1 VDSVTARGRQVLA
14 HVVGSN
20 RQLTVAA
27 VGEHRQLHPIR
38 TSVLDERVDR
48 SADGAAGVEDV
59 VDEDHRAPLEL
70 ELEPRVAY
78 DRLRTARRA
87 TRADTHVVTM
97 ERDVELTELEL
108 DTGALL
114 DESPQPL
121 CERNAAGVDA
131 NERDGLEIV
140 VAFDDLVRDPGE
152 RSCDLF
158 GVQQNPVR
166 GSRGMLRHSTPFRPR
181 WTGLKGDVPAQ
192 HTRTGRT
199 VRFDGLHSAIVEGQ
213 LLERYAKLVAEVG
226 ANIQPDQQVIVIAPP
241 SSAPLVRAIAVECF
255 KRGARFVDPWYFDPY
270 VKRIRALEADP
281 GTLEFV
287 PRWYPKRLL
296 DISEAHGSRIS
307 ISPNTPP
314 GLMAGVDPAV
324 AGRDQ
329 LPTMREGFEV
339 INAKTTNWC
348 VVPWAS
354 ETWATVV
361 HPDLAPSAAL
371 AKLNEELVYL
381 LRLDEPDA
389 AAAWRE
395 RGAQL
400 QDVGTRLTE
409 HHFDALRFEGPGTDL
424 TIGLLPTSRFA
435 GGGSTN
441 IDGVRSISN
450 LPTEEVF
457 TAPDPQRADGV
468 VTATKPLDL
477 SGVLVRGLR
486 VRFEAGRVVEIEAE
500 SGAEALR
507 ARCAK
512 DEGASRLGELAL
524 VDREGRIGKSG
535 ITYFSTLLD
544 ENAASHLALGG
555 AYATSVGDEDRGRIN
570 KSGIHIDFM
579 IGSDDVAVT
588 GLHADGTEV
597 PVLRGGTWQF

>member
-1 VDSVTARGRQVLA
+1 
-14 HVVGSN
+14 
-20 RQLTVAA
+20 
-27 VGEHRQLHPIR
+27 
-38 TSVLDERVDR
+38 
-48 SADGAAGVEDV
+48 
-59 VDEDHRAPLEL
+59 
-70 ELEPRVAY
+70 
-78 DRLRTARRA
+78 
-87 TRADTHVVTM
+87 
-97 ERDVELTELEL
+97 
-108 DTGALL
+108 
-114 DESPQPL
+114 
-121 CERNAAGVDA
+121 
-131 NERDGLEIV
+131 
-140 VAFDDLVRDPGE
+140 
-152 RSCDLF
+152 
-158 GVQQNPVR
+158 
-166 GSRGMLRHSTPFRPR
+166 
-181 WTGLKGDVPAQ
+181 VPEQ
-192 HTRTGRT
+192 HTRSGRT
-199 VRFDGLHSAIVEGQ
+199 AALDHLDSALVDGP
-213 LLERYAKLVAEVG
+213 LLKRYAKLVAEVG
-226 ANIQPDQQVIVIAPP
+226 ANIQPDQQVIVIAAP
-241 SSAPLVRAIAVECF
+241 SAAPLVRAIAVECF
-255 KRGARFVDPWYFDPY
+255 ERGARFVDPWYFDPY

-281 GTLEFV
+281 DSLEFV

-296 DISEAHGSRIS
+296 DIGEAHGARIS
-307 ISPNTPP
+307 ISPTTPP
-314 GLMAGVDPAV
+314 GLMDGVDPSL

-329 LPTMREGFEV
+329 LPSMREGFEI

-348 VVPWAS
+348 VVPWAT

-361 HPDLAPSAAL
+361 HPELDPQAAL

-381 LRLDEPDA
+381 LRLDAPDA

-409 HHFDALRFEGPGTDL
+409 LRFDAIRFEGPGTDL
-424 TIGLLPTSRFA
+424 TIGLLPTSRFS

-457 TAPDPQRADGV
+457 TAPDPLRADGV
-468 VTATKPLDL
+468 VTATKPLDV
-477 SGVLVRGLR
+477 SGTVVRGLR

-555 AYATSVGDEDRGRIN
+555 AYATSVAEEDRRRIN
-570 KSGIHIDFM
+570 TSAIHIDFM

-588 GLHADGTEV
+588 GVRSDGTEV
-597 PVLRGGTWQF
+597 PVLRGGSWQI

>member
-1 VDSVTARGRQVLA
+1 
-14 HVVGSN
+14 
-20 RQLTVAA
+20 
-27 VGEHRQLHPIR
+27 
-38 TSVLDERVDR
+38 
-48 SADGAAGVEDV
+48 
-59 VDEDHRAPLEL
+59 
-70 ELEPRVAY
+70 
-78 DRLRTARRA
+78 
-87 TRADTHVVTM
+87 
-97 ERDVELTELEL
+97 
-108 DTGALL
+108 
-114 DESPQPL
+114 
-121 CERNAAGVDA
+121 
-131 NERDGLEIV
+131 
-140 VAFDDLVRDPGE
+140 
-152 RSCDLF
+152 
-158 GVQQNPVR
+158 
-166 GSRGMLRHSTPFRPR
+166 
-181 WTGLKGDVPAQ
+181 VPAQ
-192 HTRTGRT
+192 HTRSGRT
-199 VRFDGLHSAIVEGQ
+199 ASQHHLDSAIVEGL

-226 ANIQPDQQVIVIAPP
+226 ANIQRDQQVIVIAAP
-241 SSAPLVRAIAVECF
+241 SSAPLVRAIAAECF

-281 GTLEFV
+281 DTLEFS

-307 ISPNTPP
+307 ISPTTPP
-314 GLMAGVDPAV
+314 GLMDGVDPAI

-329 LPTMREGFEV
+329 LPSLREGFEI

-348 VVPWAS
+348 VVPWAT
-354 ETWATVV
+354 EAWATVV
-361 HPDLAPSAAL
+361 HPELTPADAL

-389 AAAWRE
+389 GAAWRE

-400 QDVGTRLTE
+400 QAVAGRLTE
-409 HHFDALRFEGPGTDL
+409 LRFDALRYEGPGTDL
-424 TIGLLPTSRFA
+424 TVGLLPTSRFA

-468 VTATKPLDL
+468 VSATKPLDV
-477 SGVLVRGLR
+477 SGTLVRGLR

-500 SGAEALR
+500 SGANALR

-535 ITYFSTLLD
+535 ITYFNTLLD
-544 ENAASHLALGG
+544 ENAASHFALGG
-555 AYATSVGDEDRGRIN
+555 AYATSVDEQDRGRIN
-570 KSGIHIDFM
+570 NSVIHIDFM

-588 GLHADGTEV
+588 GLHADGSEV
-597 PVLRGGTWQF
+597 PVLRGGSWQI

>member
-1 VDSVTARGRQVLA
+1 VD
-14 HVVGSN
+14 
-20 RQLTVAA
+20 
-27 VGEHRQLHPIR
+27 GE
-38 TSVLDERVDR
+38 
-48 SADGAAGVEDV
+48 
-59 VDEDHRAPLEL
+59 
-70 ELEPRVAY
+70 
-78 DRLRTARRA
+78 
-87 TRADTHVVTM
+87 
-97 ERDVELTELEL
+97 
-108 DTGALL
+108 LL
-114 DESPQPL
+114 
-121 CERNAAGVDA
+121 G
-131 NERDGLEIV
+131 
-140 VAFDDLVRDPGE
+140 
-152 RSCDLF
+152 
-158 GVQQNPVR
+158 
-166 GSRGMLRHSTPFRPR
+166 
-181 WTGLKGDVPAQ
+181 
-192 HTRTGRT
+192 
-199 VRFDGLHSAIVEGQ
+199 
-213 LLERYAKLVAEVG
+213 RYAKLIAEVG
-226 ANIQPDQQVIVIAPP
+226 ANIQPDQQVIVIAAP
-241 SSAPLVRAIAVECF
+241 SSAPLVRAIAAECF

-281 GTLEFV
+281 DTLEFS

-307 ISPNTPP
+307 ISPTTPP
-314 GLMAGVDPAV
+314 GLMDGVDPAV

-329 LPTMREGFEV
+329 LPSLREGFEI

-348 VVPWAS
+348 VVPWAT
-354 ETWATVV
+354 EAWAKVV
-361 HPDLAPSAAL
+361 HPELAPGDAL

-389 AAAWRE
+389 GAAWRE

-400 QDVGTRLTE
+400 QAAGARLTE
-409 HHFDALRFEGPGTDL
+409 LRFDALRFEGPGTDL

-468 VTATKPLDL
+468 VAATKPLDV
-477 SGVLVRGLR
+477 SGTVVRGLR

-535 ITYFSTLLD
+535 ITYFNTLLD
-544 ENAASHLALGG
+544 ENAASHLAFGG
-555 AYATSVGDEDRGRIN
+555 AYATSVGEKDRGRIN
-570 KSGIHIDFM
+570 KSVIHIDFM

-588 GLHADGTEV
+588 GLHADGAEV
-597 PVLRGGTWQF
+597 PVLRGGSWQI